1 MTMTMT
7 MMMSQTP
14 LIITCKGLI
23 HSAWRT
29 LWPNAMVCAADTHT
43 PSSHLDLVLI
53 VAGERDW
60 IENVAHYSQ
69 QRCPVVVLSR
79 HLHLHELQQAFRV
92 GATGYVDILCSE
104 QELALASQAVTQGA
118 LWVPPALLNRLMSV
132 ISEQTTPEHH
142 HDPFSALSPR
152 EREVAD
158 AVCQGLSNKHV
169 ALQLAITERTVKLH
183 LTSIFSKLN
192 IKDRMQ
198 LLLLSRQ

>member
-1 MTMTMT
+1 
-7 MMMSQTP
+7 MMMSRTP

-23 HSAWRT
+23 HSAWQT
-29 LWPNAMVCAADTHT
+29 LWPNAMVSAADTHT

-60 IENVAHYSQ
+60 IENVTHYSKQ
-69 QRCPVVVLSR
+69 GCSVMILSR
-79 HLHLHELQQAFRV
+79 HLQLQELQQAFSA

-104 QELALASQAVTQGA
+104 QELTLASQAVTQGA
-118 LWVPPALLNRLMSV
+118 LWVPPALLNSLMNV
-132 ISEQTTPEHH
+132 IAEQTTSQHH

-169 ALQLAITERTVKLH
+169 AQQLAITERTVKLH